1 MKVKKLNVIRGW
13 FPQDLKIRSQVL
25 APQKKPK
32 GIWVPIENIVAIPVI
47 VAGVAA
53 IFLLSNSWI
62 KYMLIGSALVLGIA
76 MLLLWGKTTIRRA
89 VKFGLVGIMVFA
101 LCFSAFEGYL
111 FWNSGYPPTYSQ
123 SNPDWTVSMPSLANL
138 SVTELVHSVEASPT
152 FSLLELEHGTLAFD
166 SMSVQPARGEWGG
179 YIEVNFFSET
189 DHEYF
194 HFYSNDGHPF
204 TVEQMTYSGQRLAQQ
219 SIGGPVEAS
228 FSRIDEVGLYKFYRQ
243 ALQLAQNRTSD
254 LPRSLSIAVAYAQST
269 NMYGGGLTVQLIG
282 SHELPDPKDGAYDHG
297 VLISEF
303 SPDGTLM
310 YMPWPVQE

>member
-1 MKVKKLNVIRGW
+1 M
-13 FPQDLKIRSQVL
+13 
-25 APQKKPK
+25 
-32 GIWVPIENIVAIPVI
+32 PIENIVAISVI
-47 VAGVAA
+47 VAGAA
-53 IFLLSNSWI
+53 ATFLLSNSWI
-62 KYMLIGSALVLGIA
+62 KYLLVGSALVLGIA
-76 MLLLWGKTTIRRA
+76 TLLPWSKTTIRRA
-89 VKFGLVGIMVFA
+89 VKFGLVGVMVFP

-189 DHEYF
+189 DHKYF

-204 TVEQMTYSGQRLAQQ
+204 AVEQMSYSGLRLAQQ

-228 FSRIDEVGLYKFYRQ
+228 FSRIDEVGLYKIYRQ

-254 LPRSLSIAVAYAQST
+254 LPSSLSIAVAYAQST
-269 NMYGGGLTVQLIG
+269 NSYGGLTVQLIG

-303 SPDGTLM
+303 SLDGTLM